1 MYKSSSLDSLRL
13 QTSSSDFILTS
24 TTNQDANASSAK
36 KSGGRKAILPTPNR
50 PINKGSCDTVQ
61 FSSNDDT
68 VVEKVN
74 YSQPENKDN
83 ISQDDDN
90 SFESFI
96 RANFVPFSGKQSLY
110 EWLDETEDL
119 FNRFKI
125 SCQFRY
131 KAIPLLIQG
140 DAKRKYIKYR
150 RSITSFDDFYEF
162 LMTHYDTIPSVS
174 IQTQADLTSESVK
187 SFTANDKPIV
197 ELKTNVTN
205 TTDSSQLLKSPVSFP
220 TNVVDKDTTNTSGD
234 VSILKSAMPNFDN
247 SSMSFEPVVS
257 DLRKAIVTDF
267 IKHPKIFR
275 GAKDDVIK
283 WVDEIDHLMQI
294 AHVPECSRLDLISYS
309 LRGDAL
315 QWFKNNK
322 GSLTCWNVFV
332 QEIKKSFTSS
342 FSEELAF
349 KTLESYS
356 QGENQSVR
364 NFYNE
369 ILKLCNAADS
379 SMSESTKLK
388 NLLNKVKPT
397 IQLEVRKRK
406 PKSPAEFLEFAKE
419 TEELLQLSNISID
432 RNIRYNSEPMKSSVP
447 KNSWNNIS
455 SNRYN
460 NSHNH
465 YSSNTQR
472 NSWNNPVTSSSTSFS
487 SHSSKLSKPQ
497 AYHTN
502 QHTSS
507 TNSKTSTDNNR
518 QQIRTQQYQN
528 SSKSRTKS
536 NSRLVNAIA
545 SSDLSAHDI
554 SINSSDS
561 STVLAE
567 PSSDGVDSGQ
577 QKINPSKPSLI
588 FINALVNKNK
598 IRILVDTGA
607 TKSFIN
613 KRILH
618 RIVDPHN
625 TILKRPYSFLLA
637 DGVAPFH
644 VFGSVNISIQ
654 FDNFITIIEAH
665 IAENLCTDMII
676 GMDYINKY
684 NLNIDVK
691 KQIVIIQ
698 SNNRLIVVPIVN
710 QYKSIKIPV
719 VSSTTVSLP
728 PNSKRNTCVSI
739 PISSI
744 SLPFTSFSPLR
755 HYTFIKNGPEI
766 LQFRNYHS
774 NIVIFNSTMNP
785 QIIKKGARLGYLFC
799 SFTFQ
804 HPRVFRSS
812 LYRSLGAT
820 RHAGMTP
827 AFGDFVT
834 DSSSNIDSSASC
846 HTITK
851 NSYDLQRSSGKVISN
866 SPHFINPIV
875 LQHIHSLVEKIPHN
889 QQRQDLLSLL
899 MRFHTAFDTT
909 KHNIARTRIHHV
921 INTIPHS
928 PPASRPY
935 PQPDTEEAMYKLIQ
949 EFLKAGLITAS
960 HSPYAAPA
968 ILVKKKDKSFR
979 LVVDYKRLNAITIK
993 DSSPLPNMED
1003 TIQKLGKGFS
1013 YFSKL
1018 DLKSG
1023 FYQIPINNSD
1033 KEKTAFVTPFGL
1045 YQFNVLPMGLRNSP
1059 PTFQKVMTDTLKA
1072 CRHFCLVYLDDIIVF
1087 SRSFSD
1093 HLDHLKRV
1101 FSALGARGLVLNPP
1115 KCEIA
1120 VPQIDY
1126 LGHTISRNS
1135 IRPMKE
1141 KIDAILGIK
1150 EPRTLP
1156 QANRFLGSLG
1166 WYRKF
1171 LPNFATVAAPIH
1183 AVTNLTRANRR
1194 KFKWQ
1199 HAQSEAFKELKN
1211 MLITEPL
1218 FLHYPVDNLPLILTT
1233 DASDI
1238 GIGGVLQQEVNGNIH
1253 NLYYHSQVITPCERK
1268 YSAIEKEALAIFK
1281 CVQRMRSF
1289 ILGRN
1294 LIIMTDHCPLC
1305 FIMQKSIKNARVNRI
1320 THLIQEYNIDK
1331 VVHIQGRYN
1340 CLPDYLSRY
1349 SKEQD
1354 DDLFDIEYGLGSKSN
1369 SISSSSISNSINSKL
1384 LASMTLRPRK
1394 NQVKYTDDS
1403 VLIQKDTSAYNRSDD
1418 VSNSKNI
1425 HRKKLSSSISRNFF
1439 DVTKLKAAQ
1448 DQDIEIQNIIR
1459 NLSSAHHQASFVL
1472 EDNIL
1477 YKIISFEKSSN
1488 QKFKVVY
1495 LPSSM
1500 IHSLLQA
1507 CHDDPISGSHFS
1519 TDRMYYKIRNQFWW
1533 PRMRTIIQRYVKNCR
1548 LCIQFNL
1555 SRNKKHGHLRSIPLP
1570 EGPFALI
1577 GMDYCGPL
1585 PRTPRENQYV
1595 LVITDY
1601 FTRYITAVA
1610 LPNCTAE
1617 TTAEALFNEYFC
1629 KFGIPSVI
1637 LSDRGSHFQN
1647 KLMENLQKL
1656 IGYNHIYSTSYH
1668 PQTNGV
1674 VERFNATFVAQI
1686 SKLQNSQSNN
1696 WDEFLQPVVFAY
1708 NTGVHKSTKFS
1719 PYELV
1724 YGRPARLPIHAQST
1738 QFTFNKPIDYFEQLK
1753 KTLRIFHQASK
1764 NNILLQ
1770 QQASQTYYNRHRLN
1784 PHLAIGDK
1792 VLTRIFGSRAKLD
1805 PKFSSIPKIVVETRH
1820 PTYIVEDE
1828 NTHVRS
1834 QVHINDLRP
1843 IMSY

>member
-1 MYKSSSLDSLRL
+1 MPK
-13 QTSSSDFILTS
+13 
-24 TTNQDANASSAK
+24 
-36 KSGGRKAILPTPNR
+36 
-50 PINKGSCDTVQ
+50 
-61 FSSNDDT
+61 FS
-68 VVEKVN
+68 VVE
-74 YSQPENKDN
+74 
-83 ISQDDDN
+83 
-90 SFESFI
+90 
-96 RANFVPFSGKQSLY
+96 
-110 EWLDETEDL
+110 
-119 FNRFKI
+119 
-125 SCQFRY
+125 
-131 KAIPLLIQG
+131 
-140 DAKRKYIKYR
+140 
-150 RSITSFDDFYEF
+150 
-162 LMTHYDTIPSVS
+162 
-174 IQTQADLTSESVK
+174 
-187 SFTANDKPIV
+187 
-197 ELKTNVTN
+197 
-205 TTDSSQLLKSPVSFP
+205 SS
-220 TNVVDKDTTNTSGD
+220 
-234 VSILKSAMPNFDN
+234 
-247 SSMSFEPVVS
+247 
-257 DLRKAIVTDF
+257 R
-267 IKHPKIFR
+267 
-275 GAKDDVIK
+275 
-283 WVDEIDHLMQI
+283 
-294 AHVPECSRLDLISYS
+294 
-309 LRGDAL
+309 
-315 QWFKNNK
+315 
-322 GSLTCWNVFV
+322 
-332 QEIKKSFTSS
+332 
-342 FSEELAF
+342 
-349 KTLESYS
+349 
-356 QGENQSVR
+356 
-364 NFYNE
+364 
-369 ILKLCNAADS
+369 
-379 SMSESTKLK
+379 
-388 NLLNKVKPT
+388 
-397 IQLEVRKRK
+397 
-406 PKSPAEFLEFAKE
+406 
-419 TEELLQLSNISID
+419 
-432 RNIRYNSEPMKSSVP
+432 
-447 KNSWNNIS
+447 
-455 SNRYN
+455 
-460 NSHNH
+460 
-465 YSSNTQR
+465 
-472 NSWNNPVTSSSTSFS
+472 
-487 SHSSKLSKPQ
+487 
-497 AYHTN
+497 
-502 QHTSS
+502 
-507 TNSKTSTDNNR
+507 
-518 QQIRTQQYQN
+518 
-528 SSKSRTKS
+528 
-536 NSRLVNAIA
+536 
-545 SSDLSAHDI
+545 
-554 SINSSDS
+554 
-561 STVLAE
+561 
-567 PSSDGVDSGQ
+567 DGVDSGQ
-577 QKINPSKPSLI
+577 QVINPSKSSLI
-588 FINALVNKNK
+588 FISALVNEHKLQ
-598 IRILVDTGA
+598 ILVDTGA
-607 TKSFIN
+607 TNTFIN
-613 KRILH
+613 KRIIH
-618 RIVDPHN
+618 RIVTNKD
-625 TILKRPYSFLLA
+625 ILKQPYSFLLA
-637 DGVAPFH
+637 DGLAPFR
-644 VFGSVNISIQ
+644 VLGNVNLAIE
-654 FDNFITIIEAH
+654 FDSLVTTIEAH
-665 IAENLCTDMII
+665 VAEFLCTDMII

-684 NLNIDVK
+684 NLNINVK
-691 KQIVIIQ
+691 RQTITIE
-698 SNNRLIVVPIVN
+698 SNHKLVEVPIIR
-710 QYKSIKIPV
+710 QTKSVKIPV
-719 VSSTTVSLP
+719 FSSNTISFSP
-728 PNSKRNTCVSI
+728 YSKRTVFVSI
-739 PISSI
+739 PISSV
-744 SLPFTSFSPLR
+744 SLSFTPLSSLK
-755 HYTFIKNGPEI
+755 HYVFTKNKHDI
-766 LQFRNYHS
+766 INFRNYRSHIIIS
-774 NIVIFNSTMNP
+774 NMSLNP
-785 QIIKKGARLGYLFC
+785 KIIREGVCLGYLSC
-799 SFTFQ
+799 YPSFQGT
-804 HPRVFRSS
+804 RVFRSS
-812 LYRSLGAT
+812 LYRSLGAA

-827 AFGDFVT
+827 ALGDFVT
-834 DSSSNIDSSASC
+834 DSSSTNDSSASC

-851 NSYDLQRSSGKVISN
+851 NSYDSQRSSGKVISN
-866 SPHFINPIV
+866 SPQFINSIV
-875 LQHIHSLVEKIPHN
+875 LQHIHALVEKIPHT
-889 QQRQDLLSLL
+889 QQRQSLLSLL

-909 KHNIARTRIHHV
+909 NHNIARTRIHHV

-968 ILVKKKDKSFR
+968 MLVKKKDNSLR

-1087 SRSFSD
+1087 SQSFSD

-1101 FSALGARGLVLNPP
+1101 FSALGARSLVLNPP

-1126 LGHTISRNS
+1126 LGHTISKNS

-1141 KIDAILGIK
+1141 KIDAILAIK

-1199 HAQSEAFKELKN
+1199 HAQSEAFKELKS

-1238 GIGGVLQQEVNGNIH
+1238 GIGGVLQQEVNGNIY

-1268 YSAIEKEALAIFK
+1268 YSAIEKEALAIYK

-1289 ILGRN
+1289 ILGRG

-1305 FIMQKSIKNARVNRI
+1305 FIMQKTIKNARVNRI

-1354 DDLFDIEYGLGSKSN
+1354 DELFDIEYGLGSKSN
-1369 SISSSSISNSINSKL
+1369 SISSSSISNNINSNL

-1394 NQVKYTDDS
+1394 NQVKYFDDS
-1403 VLIQKDTSAYNRSDD
+1403 VLIPKDTSAYNRSDD
-1418 VSNSKNI
+1418 VSNSKNVYT
-1425 HRKKLSSSISRNFF
+1425 KKLSSRISKTFL

-1448 DQDIEIQNIIR
+1448 DQDNAIQNIIR
-1459 NLSSAHHQASFVL
+1459 NLSSAHHHDSFVL

-1477 YKIISFEKSSN
+1477 YKIISCEKSSN
-1488 QKFKVVY
+1488 QKLKVIY

-1500 IHSLLQA
+1500 IHSLLRA
-1507 CHDDPISGSHFS
+1507 CHDDPMSGSHFS

-1533 PRMRTIIQRYVKNCR
+1533 PRMRTTIQRYVRNCR

-1617 TTAEALFNEYFC
+1617 ITAEALFNEYFC
-1629 KFGIPSVI
+1629 KFGISSVI

-1764 NNILLQ
+1764 DNILLQ

-1805 PKFSSIPKIVVETRH
+1805 PKFSSIPKIVVETHH